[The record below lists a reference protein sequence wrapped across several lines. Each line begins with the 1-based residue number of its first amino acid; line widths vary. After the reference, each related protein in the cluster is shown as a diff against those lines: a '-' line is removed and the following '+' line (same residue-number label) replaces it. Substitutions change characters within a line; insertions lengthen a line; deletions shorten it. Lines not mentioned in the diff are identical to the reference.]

1 MIDDKK
7 LLSNLLETCEHDNC
21 KGHHDWVLVQVFSVK
36 AYFTF
41 RDFPKAEA
49 MKDKDNIT
57 KSHVL
62 NPISDHNKIDA

>member
-21 KGHHDWVLVQVFSVK
+21 KGHHDWVLVQVFSMK
-36 AYFTF
+36 AYFAF
-41 RDFPKAEA
+41 REWAKA

-62 NPISDHNKIDA
+62 NPIGDHNKIDA